1 MCQSLTIWAGEKKEN
16 SWPYQEIIQ
25 MAIGKVID
33 LHSNETV
40 RLLSPVFAK
49 HILHKDTAYLSTKYL
64 LSIKNIQMLCSAFGK
79 Q

>member
-1 MCQSLTIWAGEKKEN
+1 
-16 SWPYQEIIQ
+16 
-25 MAIGKVID
+25 MAIGKVTD

-64 LSIKNIQMLCSAFGK
+64 LSIKNMHLGNNSEQM
-79 Q
+79 